1 MELESG
7 GEPDLKQ
14 MNNQWV
20 VLGGSVAC
28 CIAAKLPPTLLQ
40 PNGLQPARLLCLWDF
55 SGKSPGALLAQG
67 SNPCLLYCWPTR
79 GQGEDAVVREG
90 VSV

>member
-20 VLGGSVAC
+20 VLGGEVVC
-28 CIAAKLPPTLLQ
+28 CIVAKLRPTLLQ
-40 PNGLQPARLLCLWDF
+40 PNGL
-55 SGKSPGALLAQG
+55 
-67 SNPCLLYCWPTR
+67 
-79 GQGEDAVVREG
+79 
-90 VSV
+90 